1 MSASRIPRLA
11 FGAGALLLGLGVIAT
26 ARTIPTGFGY
36 DGAGPRLLPFI
47 IGIGLVASSLL
58 VVVGALLSPRTDEAA
73 DARADEDGAVNWRL
87 VAAISAAL
95 LFEALAIE
103 RVGWIVA
110 GAVAFAAGAWAF
122 GERRLAPNLALG
134 LLVCAAIQALFAF
147 GLGIGL
153 PLGPFAA
160 LLAQAG

>member
-11 FGAGALLLGLGVIAT
+11 FGGAALLLGLGVIAT

-47 IGIGLVASSLL
+47 IGIGLVVSSLL
-58 VVVGALLSPRTDEAA
+58 VVAGALLSPGTDEAA
-73 DARADEDGAVNWRL
+73 EDGAVDWR
-87 VAAISAAL
+87 VVVAISAAL

-110 GAVAFAAGAWAF
+110 GAAAFAAGAWAF
-122 GERRLAPNLALG
+122 GERRLALNLALG

-153 PLGPFAA
+153 PLGPLAA
-160 LLAQAG
+160 LLAPAG